1 MQKFTFLK
9 YLRSDLKYLHIFLSR
24 VVGSRL
30 STKNHPFH
38 LVEPSPLP
46 LIFSFV
52 LFFNLFYLVQS
63 FHSQVAF
70 SLHFTLYSYLIT
82 IILIWV
88 YSAAQEEK
96 AGHHTLEVQNGFK
109 LGIVLFILSEIML
122 FFSFFWA
129 YFHFSLNPSIH
140 IGELWPPEGLSPLTW
155 YRIPLL
161 NTIILLSS
169 GLTVTVA
176 HQLSIWGDV
185 TYKYY
190 YWKWVLSYLI
200 IMLEYNALFFFKFE
214 KNTQILEKIMLPV
227 AVIHWLQFQEN
238 SNKKSWGKYFGLVKI
253 NFETFQKLNFKNL
266 EILCFDFAD
275 ENKSQSISFFS
286 IILDGINFILKNIK
300 LFFKNLNFKFLL
312 IKSILHD
319 DIFGKFE
326 SSLISNKSI
335 NNFENFK
342 TSSKKNFLSNF
353 TNIEELLLKF
363 ETADD
368 LYAYEQL
375 LFKIKYTLEVLKFTV
390 GYKNDSA
397 NEFLNSMLNS
407 SLKPKKTELDPDRF
421 RFYTQPNNYILY
433 TVLLGVFFLCCQ
445 IFEYNIALFTLQDS
459 AYGSVFYMLTGL
471 HGFHVYVGMTA
482 LFGCYISRLG
492 TPLQMYGHRIGFD
505 GSIWYWHFVDVV
517 WLFLFITVYWWG
529 GSSL

>member
-24 VVGSRL
+24 IVGSRL
-30 STKNHPFH
+30 SAKAHPFH
-38 LVEPSPLP
+38 LLEPSPLP
-46 LIFSFV
+46 LIFSFI
-52 LFFNLFYLVQS
+52 LFLNLFYLVQS
-63 FHSQVAF
+63 FHNQIAF
-70 SLHFTLYSYLIT
+70 SLHFTLYSYLIC

-109 LGIVLFILSEIML
+109 LGIVLFIISEIML

-176 HQLSIWGDV
+176 HQLSIWGDI

-200 IMLEYNALFFFKFE
+200 IMMEYNALFFFKFE
-214 KNTQILEKIMLPV
+214 KNNQILEKIMLPI
-227 AVIHWLQFQEN
+227 AVVHWLQFKEN
-238 SNKKSWGKYFGLVKI
+238 ENKKSWGSYFGLVKI

-266 EILCFDFAD
+266 EILCYDFSD
-275 ENKSQSISFFS
+275 ENKSKNYNFFFILDTLTSLTNNFKLFVKNLAFKFLILKNVLTGICSKFEIKLSLNNFTNSYQSISVS
-286 IILDGINFILKNIK
+286 A
-300 LFFKNLNFKFLL
+300 
-312 IKSILHD
+312 
-319 DIFGKFE
+319 
-326 SSLISNKSI
+326 
-335 NNFENFK
+335 
-342 TSSKKNFLSNF
+342 KKNFF
-353 TNIEELLLKF
+353 NIEEILSEF
-363 ETADD
+363 ELISD
-368 LYAYEQL
+368 LYTYEQL
-375 LFKIKYTLEVLKFTV
+375 IFKIKYGSDVYKFISKSDNV
-390 GYKNDSA
+390 SLLDFSN
-397 NEFLNSMLNS
+397 FLNKNTF
-407 SLKPKKTELDPDRF
+407 KKDLEPDRF
-421 RFYTQPNNYILY
+421 RFYTQPNTYILY

-482 LFGCYISRLG
+482 LFGCYISRFGL
-492 TPLQMYGHRIGFD
+492 PLQIYGHRIGFD

-529 GSSL
+529 GYSL